1 MPKNLQIGLHKS
13 KRFFENK
20 QSLQTKNIKRPQ
32 KFPTGIQKYFIKR
45 TISIVSDLNCRGF
58 ILSVVFD
65 PRLASKCYSEKWT
78 FLGVP

>member
-1 MPKNLQIGLHKS
+1 MIEIMPKNLQIGLHKN

-20 QSLQTKNIKRPQ
+20 QSLQTKNIKREMATKVSNRYPE
-32 KFPTGIQKYFIKR
+32 
-45 TISIVSDLNCRGF
+45 IVSDLNCRGF

>member
-1 MPKNLQIGLHKS
+1 MATEGKMS
-13 KRFFENK
+13 KEK
-20 QSLQTKNIKRPQ
+20 WPQ